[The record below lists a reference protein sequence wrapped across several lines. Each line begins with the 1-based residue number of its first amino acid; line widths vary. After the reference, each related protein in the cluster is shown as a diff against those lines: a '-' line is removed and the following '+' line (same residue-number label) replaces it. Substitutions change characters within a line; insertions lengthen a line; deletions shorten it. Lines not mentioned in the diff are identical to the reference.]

1 MRVTLKLPRLGE
13 TVDEVVVIEWA
24 IAVGEKVAEGGP
36 LLRVE
41 TDKAVV
47 EVPSPVAGQLIE
59 QLVHDGDEIT
69 TGAPFA
75 TLVTDAGAP
84 NPGRPN
90 DS

>member
-24 IAVGEKVAEGGP
+24 TAVGENVAEGGP

-47 EVPSPVAGQLIE
+47 EVPSPMAGQLIE

-75 TLVTDAGAP
+75 TLVTDVGAP
-84 NPGRPN
+84 SSGRP
-90 DS
+90 S